1 MRNDNLMNF
10 ISSKITKSRW
20 MSCLSLFLTILG
32 LSYSASV
39 QAGTLSV
46 TNGSFSNLSGNWDS
60 GYGWHGGVPAGW
72 STTAAPNGYTVYN
85 ASGTYWANL
94 QTLGPTS
101 PSFSPLRQ
109 TVGTVDVTSDIS
121 LTFSRT
127 PLGGGSSLY
136 SAIYNQGNGALLS
149 LYGSG
154 AISGEGSVTYTARGV
169 NAGTTAYIAFWNGS
183 GAPGISGVSITDSA
197 TTYAWNGGDAGVW
210 TSGGGGWTDRFDNTA
225 TTYDSGKPVVVQ
237 FTNSSGGNVAVGAGG
252 VTTGDL
258 KVTGAD
264 YQFSG
269 EQITVVSGSKL
280 DLASGGVN
288 RLGNA
293 IAGGGSI
300 LQSSGETRLAG
311 DVNLSGGM
319 TINGGLVRVGDGGST
334 GSYSGNTVLNNG
346 ANLAFDRSNSYTHTG
361 SISGNGGLVKVAAGA
376 TTLTGSNS
384 YSGPTTLYAG
394 TIVASN
400 ASALGTGNITFNGAG
415 GNTGTLRYTTNS
427 AGTDW
432 GSRLKNSTGTIRLDT
447 DGNNVN
453 LAGAIDSSN
462 TQGLAK
468 SGAGTLT
475 LSGSNNF
482 SGATVVNAGAL
493 QVASGGSISSS
504 STTVNSGGVLDV
516 EGTAGSVTVN
526 SGGRIEGDGS
536 VGALTIA
543 SGGSLAPGNSPGTL
557 NASSANWNAGG
568 IYDWDLASALGN
580 DSSFLTGQGTNWDFL
595 NVSGILDIGA
605 AAGGN
610 EFIINIVDLLATYN
624 GTFDTAANYQFAIA
638 TAAGGITNF
647 LSSDF
652 SFTGYLANSNKWSV
666 GLAGN
671 GGTSQSLML
680 SYTGATAIPEPS
692 TGILFLSALGILAL
706 RRRLK
711 V

>member
-1 MRNDNLMNF
+1 MNF
-10 ISSKITKSRW
+10 NPRLPRFFRSSAFFFVFHALL
-20 MSCLSLFLTILG
+20 LSMVPG
-32 LSYSASV
+32 H
-39 QAGTLSV
+39 AGTLSV
-46 TNGSFSNLSGNWDS
+46 SNGSFSDLSGNS
-60 GYGWHGGVPAGW
+60 VTGGGWYGGVPTGW
-72 STTAAPNGYTVYN
+72 STTASWNGYSVYN
-85 ASGTYWANL
+85 ASGTHWANL

-109 TVGTVDVTSDIS
+109 TVGTVNVTSDIR
-121 LTFSRT
+121 LTFSQT
-127 PLGGGSSLY
+127 LLAGGSSLY
-136 SAIYNQGNGALLS
+136 SAIYNQGSGALLG
-149 LYGSG
+149 LHGSG
-154 AISGEGSVTYTARGV
+154 AISGEGSVTYSVRGMD
-169 NAGTTAYIAFWNGS
+169 AGNTAYIAFWNGS
-183 GAPGISGVSITDSA
+183 GAAGLSGVSISDSA
-197 TTYAWNGGDAGVW
+197 TTYVWNGGVSGVW
-210 TSGGGGWTDRFDNTA
+210 TNGGGGWTDKFDNTA
-225 TTYDSGKPVVVQ
+225 TTYNNAKPVVVQ
-237 FTNSSGGNVAVGAGG
+237 FTNSSGGNVTVASGG

-258 KVTGAD
+258 KVTGTG

-269 EQITVVSGSKL
+269 DQISVVSGSKL
-280 DLASGGVN
+280 DLASGGLN
-288 RLGNA
+288 RIGND
-293 IAGGGSI
+293 IGGGGSI
-300 LQSSGETRLAG
+300 LQSSGETRLTG

-346 ANLAFDRSNSYTHTG
+346 ADLAFDRSNSYTHTG
-361 SISGNGGLVKVAAGA
+361 SISGSGGLVKVAAGA
-376 TTLTGSNS
+376 TTLAGSNT

-394 TIVASN
+394 TLVASN
-400 ASALGTGNITFNGAG
+400 ASALGTGNITFSGAG
-415 GNTGTLRYTTNS
+415 GNTGTVRYTTNS

-432 GSRLKNSTGTIRLDT
+432 GSRLKNSTGAIRLDT

-462 TQGLAK
+462 EGGLAK

-475 LSGSNNF
+475 MSGNN
-482 SGATVVNAGAL
+482 SYTGATVVNAGAL

-526 SGGRIEGDGS
+526 SGGRVEGDGS

-543 SGGSLAPGNSPGTL
+543 SGGILAPGNSPGTL

-605 AAGGN
+605 ASGGN

-671 GGTSQSLML
+671 GGTSQSLIL
-680 SYTGATAIPEPS
+680 SYSGATAIPEPS
-692 TGILFLSALGILAL
+692 TGILFLSALGVLAL
-706 RRRLK
+706 RRRSK
-711 V
+711 A